1 MYVLTVCCFILL
13 LGELKQEEET
23 QTMASRFTK
32 AFQLIALALVFS
44 VAQLYVVAVPTR
56 TNTDPRK
63 DKSTVTQPKAET
75 VTNESVDLTA
85 AAANTLS
92 ENQLPTAQAASE
104 RMPLTA
110 GTKTILNRIFSK
122 GNVEARIA
130 AGNTF
135 LSTGTKASFANATF
149 KTSPKRAARALP
161 DDDGDDDGNSSRGAW
176 IAVGVIAAV
185 LTIAIIGLR
194 ADRNRGDGN

>member
-1 MYVLTVCCFILL
+1 
-13 LGELKQEEET
+13 
-23 QTMASRFTK
+23 MASRFTK

-56 TNTDPRK
+56 TNTDPGK
-63 DKSTVTQPKAET
+63 DKSSVTQPKTET
-75 VTNESVDLTA
+75 VMNEFGNLA
-85 AAANTLS
+85 ASNALS

-110 GTKTILNRIFSK
+110 GMKTTLNRIFSK
-122 GNVEARIA
+122 GNVEARLA

-135 LSTGTKASFANATF
+135 LSTSPKASFANSTF
-149 KTSPKRAARALP
+149 KTSPNRALSAAQS
-161 DDDGDDDGNSSRGAW
+161 DDDDDDGNTSKGAW

-194 ADRNRGDGN
+194 ADRNRD

>member
-1 MYVLTVCCFILL
+1 
-13 LGELKQEEET
+13 
-23 QTMASRFTK
+23 MASRFTK

-56 TNTDPRK
+56 TNTDPGK
-63 DKSTVTQPKAET
+63 DKSSVTQPKTET
-75 VTNESVDLTA
+75 VMNESGDPTA
-85 AAANTLS
+85 SNALS
-92 ENQLPTAQAASE
+92 ENQLPNAQAASE

-110 GTKTILNRIFSK
+110 GMKTTLNRIFSK
-122 GNVEARIA
+122 GNVEARLA

-135 LSTGTKASFANATF
+135 LSTSPKASFANSTF
-149 KTSPKRAARALP
+149 KTSPNRALSAAQTDN
-161 DDDGDDDGNSSRGAW
+161 DDDDDNTSKGAW

-194 ADRNRGDGN
+194 SDRNND

>member
-1 MYVLTVCCFILL
+1 
-13 LGELKQEEET
+13 
-23 QTMASRFTK
+23 MASRFTK
-32 AFQLIALALVFS
+32 AFQLMALALVFS

-63 DKSTVTQPKAET
+63 DKSAVTQPKAET
-75 VTNESVDLTA
+75 VTTESNELTA
-85 AAANTLS
+85 SALS
-92 ENQLPTAQAASE
+92 ENQLPATNAASE

-135 LSTGTKASFANATF
+135 LSTSTKASFANATF
-149 KTSPKRAARALP
+149 KTSPKRAVSAAQS
-161 DDDGDDDGNSSRGAW
+161 DSDDDDGNTSKGVW

-185 LTIAIIGLR
+185 LTIAVIGLR

>member
-1 MYVLTVCCFILL
+1 M
-13 LGELKQEEET
+13 
-23 QTMASRFTK
+23 MASRFTK

-56 TNTDPRK
+56 ANTDPGK
-63 DKSTVTQPKAET
+63 DKSSVMQPKVET
-75 VTNESVDLTA
+75 VLVESNGQA
-85 AAANTLS
+85 AAATTALS
-92 ENQLPTAQAASE
+92 ENTLLTAKAASE

-110 GTKTILNRIFSK
+110 GTKTTLNRIFSK
-122 GNVEARIA
+122 GNLEARIA

-135 LSTGTKASFANATF
+135 LSTSTKASFADTTF
-149 KTSPKRAARALP
+149 KTSSKRAVAAQT
-161 DDDGDDDGNSSRGAW
+161 DDDDDDGNTSKGAW

-194 ADRNRGDGN
+194 ADRNRD

>member
-1 MYVLTVCCFILL
+1 
-13 LGELKQEEET
+13 
-23 QTMASRFTK
+23 MASRFTK

-63 DKSTVTQPKAET
+63 DKSSVTQPKAET
-75 VTNESVDLTA
+75 VMAESGDLTA
-85 AAANTLS
+85 SATTALA
-92 ENQLPTAQAASE
+92 ENQLPTINAASE

-110 GTKTILNRIFSK
+110 GTKTVLNRIFSK
-122 GNVEARIA
+122 GNVEARLA

-135 LSTGTKASFANATF
+135 LNINTKASFADATF
-149 KTSPKRAARALP
+149 KTSTKRALP
-161 DDDGDDDGNSSRGAW
+161 AAQTDDSDDDDNDSKGAW

-194 ADRNRGDGN
+194 MDRNRDNSSQ

>member
-1 MYVLTVCCFILL
+1 
-13 LGELKQEEET
+13 
-23 QTMASRFTK
+23 MASRFTK

-56 TNTDPRK
+56 TNTDPGK
-63 DKSTVTQPKAET
+63 NKSAATQPKAET
-75 VTNESVDLTA
+75 ESNELA
-85 AAANTLS
+85 ASKATTLS
-92 ENQLPTAQAASE
+92 EEQLPTAQAASE

-122 GNVEARIA
+122 GNIEARA
-130 AGNTF
+130 TAGNTF
-135 LSTGTKASFANATF
+135 LSMSTKANFANATF
-149 KTSPKRAARALP
+149 KTSPKRAARAQT
-161 DDDGDDDGNSSRGAW
+161 DDDGDDGNTSRGAW